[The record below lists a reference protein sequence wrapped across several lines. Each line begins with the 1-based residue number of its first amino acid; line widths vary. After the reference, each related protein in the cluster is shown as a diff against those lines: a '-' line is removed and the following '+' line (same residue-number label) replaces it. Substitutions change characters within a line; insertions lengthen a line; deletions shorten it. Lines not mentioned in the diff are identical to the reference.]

1 MSKVY
6 LNSKNKEVR
15 FSDEPMS
22 ERLELLFEAE
32 RDLEVYDVLK
42 VKDKFYCVS
51 IKESETG
58 SVGVDEINFKIN
70 PEPVEIEGFI
80 CPYCGYEDADSFEYG
95 EEGETFCSNCGS
107 TLRYERI
114 GYDFNVYPIFPT
126 SIIVID

>member
-6 LNSKNKEVR
+6 LNSKDEEIR
-15 FSDEPMS
+15 WALEPMG
-22 ERLELLFEAE
+22 ERLELLFEVE

-42 VKDKFYCVS
+42 AKDKFYCVS
-51 IKESETG
+51 IKERETG

-80 CPYCGYEDADSFEYG
+80 CPYCGYEDADSFEYD
-95 EEGETFCSNCGS
+95 EEGETFCSICGS

-114 GYDFNVYPIFPT
+114 GYDFNVYPVFPT